1 MTEDRLHRSIFR
13 YLKAV
18 LPSTWEV
25 LHIPN
30 NPRSAVAGARLKA
43 MGMLKGAPDILILGQ
58 YDDTKS
64 PWVGFAE
71 VKTLKGHVTSEQRK
85 VHERLRDLGIPV
97 AILRSLED
105 ARDFIAEHNLP
116 SREVRS

>member
-43 MGMLKGAPDILILGQ
+43 MGMLKGAPDILILG
-58 YDDTKS
+58 TLNET
-64 PWVGFAE
+64 PWTGFAE

-85 VHERLRDLGIPV
+85 VHERLREMGFPV
-97 AILRSLED
+97 SVIRSLD
-105 ARDFIAEHNLP
+105 DVRDFIAEHNLP